1 MTSKLYFNQGMKV
14 IYYLCLNQT
23 VSISFTIHRFNVHVF
38 ETFSGNICPM
48 NGKIRNWLLIVE
60 HIATC
65 KALFNFSIQS
75 HQFIELDLVSL
86 LWLPQK
92 AKFFYSFTTH

>member
-1 MTSKLYFNQGMKV
+1 MISKLYFNQGMKF

-23 VSISFTIHRFNVHVF
+23 VSISFTIHRFYVHVF
-38 ETFSGNICPM
+38 ETFSSNICPL
-48 NGKIRNWLLIVE
+48 NGEFRNWLLIVE

-75 HQFIELDLVSL
+75 HQFIELDLVPL
-86 LWLPQK
+86 LRLPQK
-92 AKFFYSFTTH
+92 AKFFYSLTAH